1 MDFLEELGAFNQ
13 CIRLIMCHMYI
24 ILLVKENS
32 GGSQIDHHNQV
43 VHLKNPVETINHN
56 NQVCLPS
63 HRLELVR
70 VVRNAGLPIHLEFG
84 DAPKL
89 GSTVGQLAADDK
101 R

>member
-1 MDFLEELGAFNQ
+1 MINK
-13 CIRLIMCHMYI
+13 YI
-24 ILLVKENS
+24 INLVTENS
-32 GGSQIDHHNQV
+32 GGSQVDRHNQV

-56 NQVCLPS
+56 NQVCLLPS
-63 HRLELVR
+63 HQLELVR

-101 R
+101 G